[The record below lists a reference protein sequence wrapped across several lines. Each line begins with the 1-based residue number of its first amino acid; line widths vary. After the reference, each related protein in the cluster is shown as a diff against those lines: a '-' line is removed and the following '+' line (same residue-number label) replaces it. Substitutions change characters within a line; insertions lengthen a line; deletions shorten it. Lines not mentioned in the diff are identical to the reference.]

1 MISFTASTVHMSRSQ
16 FQARALSVSLV
27 ACAALIAT
35 GCGSEGY
42 LKAVDTSGHV
52 IHFDK
57 STGAVLG
64 RITISTAPSTTW
76 TMAVDANGDFVVNYW
91 GQQRIFSHVD
101 GSAVKTWDAA
111 SYYPGSSGYYWY
123 VTF

>member
-1 MISFTASTVHMSRSQ
+1 MDADNE
-16 FQARALSVSLV
+16 LYSLDN
-27 ACAALIAT
+27 A
-35 GCGSEGY
+35 
-42 LKAVDTSGHV
+42 GHV